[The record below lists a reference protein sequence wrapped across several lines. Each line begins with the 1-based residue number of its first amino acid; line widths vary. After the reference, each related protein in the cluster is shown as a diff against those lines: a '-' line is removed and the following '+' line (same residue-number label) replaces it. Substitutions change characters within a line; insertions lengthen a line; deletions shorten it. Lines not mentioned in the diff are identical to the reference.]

1 MKLNKRFQLRLS
13 TKVNKLK
20 TNAKATIRCFVSI
33 NGEKE
38 IPFSTGCQIEP
49 KLWSQEAQRIH
60 KPKTDEQRA
69 INETLSIIDGDLRD
83 LFNEMKS
90 RREPFTT
97 RLFLNEYLQKSS
109 EIPSFLEVWE
119 AFLKELEK
127 NVDEEKEG
135 TICRSTYLSNQ
146 FVFKQFKLFMEQKKI
161 DKDILPYAISK
172 DIIFN
177 FYDYLC
183 NRKNNQG
190 KTVQA
195 STAYIYLN
203 MMKKCMVYALKKDYI
218 NNNPFDSLQ
227 IEVPKQRVK
236 KIIFLT
242 EAELMRFFHSSD
254 LDQVERVV
262 VDGFIFMAFAGLTYS
277 DFRAFFRN
285 SRHFIKTDED
295 AYEYIGKARFKNRK
309 RPTTQPDQ
317 HVPIIKILK
326 EILLKYDYK
335 IPVYSLTSYNV
346 RLKEI
351 AHRIGI
357 ENAHEITTYVGR
369 KSAATFYINQ
379 DGVDIKTVAKIM
391 GHKHESTTRNFY
403 AVTQDDTVKRQ
414 ISKLDL

>member
-13 TKVNKLK
+13 TKVNKLQ

-49 KLWSQEAQRIH
+49 SYWSQEAQKI
-60 KPKTDEQRA
+60 TSNLTVNNLA
-69 INETLSIIDGDLRD
+69 INETLAIIDGDLRD

-97 RLFLNEYLQKSS
+97 RMFLNEYLQKSS
-109 EIPSFLEVWE
+109 ETPSFLVVWE

-146 FVFKQFKLFMEQKKI
+146 FVYMQFKIFMKQKKI

-172 DIIFN
+172 DIIVN

-183 NRKNNQG
+183 NRKNKQG

-195 STAYIYLN
+195 SSAYIYLK

-242 EAELMRFFHSSD
+242 ETELMRLYNSSD
-254 LDQVERVV
+254 LNETERYV
-262 VDGFIFMAFAGLTYS
+262 VDGFMFMAFAGLTYS
-277 DFRAFFRN
+277 DFRVFFLN
-285 SRHFIKTDED
+285 SRNFIKTDED
-295 AYEYIGKARFKNRK
+295 AYEYINKARFKNRK
-309 RPTTQPDQ
+309 RPITQPNQ

-335 IPVYSLTSYNV
+335 IPIYSLDTYNT
-346 RLKEI
+346 RLKQI
-351 AHRIGI
+351 AHRLGI

-369 KSAATFYINQ
+369 KSAATFYANQ

-403 AVTQDDTVKRQ
+403 AVTQDETVKRQ